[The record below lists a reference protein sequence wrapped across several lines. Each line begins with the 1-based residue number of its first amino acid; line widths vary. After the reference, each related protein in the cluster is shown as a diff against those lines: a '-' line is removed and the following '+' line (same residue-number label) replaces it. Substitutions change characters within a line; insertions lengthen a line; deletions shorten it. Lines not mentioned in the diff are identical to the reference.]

1 MKLVIMQPYLFPYL
15 GYIQLMQVADTFVIY
30 DDAQFAR
37 ASWINRNRII
47 GSNGPQLFTLN
58 LVGASANKAISE
70 IHIGDNLSKLRK
82 TMNQTYAKAP
92 FVEDGMSFIDE
103 CFAFE
108 DANLA
113 RFLGNSLILLA
124 NRLQLPTKFVWASE
138 LGRNTTLAAQ
148 DAVLDM
154 CEILGATHYINAEG
168 GKELYSQADF
178 RSRNMQLSFLQHHVT
193 EYPQTRNRSDFEPRL
208 SVIDPIMNI
217 GFAGVKAK
225 LNNYDLVVD

>member
-15 GYIQLMQVADTFVIY
+15 GYIQLMQVADEFVIY
-30 DDAQFAR
+30 DDAQFTR
-37 ASWINRNRII
+37 KGWINRNRII
-47 GSNGPQLFTLN
+47 GSNGPQHFTLN
-58 LVGASANKAISE
+58 LQGASANKAINE
-70 IHIGDNLSKLRK
+70 VHIGNNLAKLRK
-82 TMNQTYAKAP
+82 TMEQTYAKAP
-92 FVEDGMSFIDE
+92 FLEDGMAFIDD
-103 CFAFE
+103 CFACE
-108 DANLA
+108 DTNLA

-124 NRLQLPTKFVWASE
+124 NRLQLPTKFVWSSE

-178 RSRNMQLSFLQHHVT
+178 RSRDMQLSFLHHQVT
-193 EYPQTRNRSDFEPRL
+193 EYPQTRNKSGFEARL
-208 SVIDPIMNI
+208 SVIDPLMNI

-225 LNNYDLVVD
+225 LKDYDLVEH